1 MLDIDIEEIIRAMQD
16 KAPHIT
22 YYLNRETG
30 EIVHIDE
37 NVADE
42 VEQEYEEADT
52 VLEEWGA
59 DAEDDDMYYEKNY
72 SLDTDDFNEKDLI
85 KQIRFTK
92 QDDFEPIETLTLKQS
107 KNIFKLFLEKN
118 PHEGSEEDKKSL
130 EADFNS
136 LKDESEFE
144 RLAFKYLGKKEEWIT
159 FYHDQLVA
167 HVMEWLKTSGLDYID

>member
-1 MLDIDIEEIIRAMQD
+1 MFDVDIEEIIRAMQD

-85 KQIRFTK
+85 KQIRFTN

-107 KNIFKLFLEKN
+107 KNMFNIFIEKN
-118 PHEGSEEDKKSL
+118 EIQESEKQNFDSEYRSI
-130 EADFNS
+130 
-136 LKDESEFE
+136 KDESEFE
-144 RLAFKYLGKKEEWIT
+144 RLAYKYFGKKEEWKS
-159 FYHDQLVA
+159 FYHEQLVK
-167 HVMEWLKTSGLDYID
+167 HVVQWLKASGLDFAVD